1 MIFHRGSATRSVW
14 DCNENQTDVPTATHN
29 ELFNLTIAPKPESGR
44 EIRISDK
51 QSPCTR
57 SQLEPRAGWKKTLK
71 EQHFE
76 KASDM
81 DRSTIMATTIMTDMD
96 RATFGNILSS
106 PRCTKASL
114 TIFGQEAI
122 FGLGALSQRNHYIVI
137 INNGS
142 RFVNIGQAF
151 NIITITHQSDSP
163 LRWDVENGR
172 FVRFDRTT
180 AAESSR
186 RGRSRKIVLKLDL
199 CFWNHLVAIVLFIIL
214 IEFLGRSN
222 HEKCPIVGWGARWYA
237 WINIWFDQT
246 ISQSSSSKSLLSPSL
261 L

>member
-14 DCNENQTDVPTATHN
+14 DCNENQTDVPTAPHN
-29 ELFNLTIAPKPESGR
+29 KLFNLTIAPKPESGR

-57 SQLEPRAGWKKTLK
+57 SLGEQLEPRAGWKKTLK

-81 DRSTIMATTIMTDMD
+81 DRATIMATTIMTDMD

-142 RFVNIGQAF
+142 RFVNIGQTF
-151 NIITITHQSDSP
+151 NIITITIKINLFIKPWPFSNPPTAFPPSWHSCKLP
-163 LRWDVENGR
+163 GLLWTAPGR
-172 FVRFDRTT
+172 FIKVIIRIRSMDMICIKVVR
-180 AAESSR
+180 
-186 RGRSRKIVLKLDL
+186 
-199 CFWNHLVAIVLFIIL
+199 II
-214 IEFLGRSN
+214 
-222 HEKCPIVGWGARWYA
+222 
-237 WINIWFDQT
+237 
-246 ISQSSSSKSLLSPSL
+246 
-261 L
+261 